1 MFYHENISFLISAMF
16 SRAETAEAQMMKT
29 GDFNAAPAKEDWGG
43 DGE

>member
-1 MFYHENISFLISAMF
+1 MYYHENISLLISAML
-16 SRAETAEAQMMKT
+16 SRAETAEALMMKT

>member
-1 MFYHENISFLISAMF
+1 MFYHENISFLISAIPCG
-16 SRAETAEAQMMKT
+16 AETAEAQMMKT

>member
-1 MFYHENISFLISAMF
+1 MFYHKNISRLISAIP